1 MRIDIHGI
9 TDAASRSIA
18 QVMLQN
24 RLTTGVL
31 FFIGIAAACLS
42 IGGEGRLSVLAGAVA
57 SLLSA
62 LIAGRRMKGWNDGLA
77 GFNAVLVGCAAFTFL
92 NCGAAVWVT
101 LLAASLLTL
110 PLKLL
115 CDRMFRTVGISSLTL
130 PFILATWGLLII
142 SETWNPATLYIPEN
156 ISEAPV
162 VTLPSLLAA
171 WMKGL
176 SQVFLTDSWVTG
188 CIFAVGL
195 FAASRRAALW
205 ALAGS
210 AIGMAIATAFNIP
223 WLQISEGLWGF
234 SPALTAIAVG
244 DTFRTDTHKPLKW
257 TILTVFAIILAVVVQ
272 LFIQPI
278 FEKSSLP
285 ILTLPFCMATWIVVA
300 SFRLYSELERQ
311 R

>member
-257 TILTVFAIILAVVVQ
+257 TILTVFAIILE
-272 LFIQPI
+272 IGR
-278 FEKSSLP
+278 
-285 ILTLPFCMATWIVVA
+285 A
-300 SFRLYSELERQ
+300 SCRERV
-311 R
+311 

>member
-9 TDAASRSIA
+9 TGAASRSIA

-42 IGGEGRLSVLAGAVA
+42 IGGEGRLSVLVGAVA
-57 SLLSA
+57 ALLPA
-62 LIAGRRMKGWNDGLA
+62 LIAGQRMKGWSDGLA

-92 NCGAAVWVT
+92 NCGTAVWVM
-101 LLAASLLTL
+101 LLAASVFTL

-115 CDRMFRTVGISSLTL
+115 CDRIFRTVGISSLTL

-142 SETWNPATLYIPEN
+142 SGTCYPTTLYIPE
-156 ISEAPV
+156 IIIEAPKPILTSV
-162 VTLPSLLAA
+162 SAA

-176 SQVFLTDSWVTG
+176 SQVFLTDSWMTG

-210 AIGMAIATAFNIP
+210 AIGMAIAAAFNIP
-223 WLQISEGLWGF
+223 WLQISKDYGAF
-234 SPALTAIAVG
+234 
-244 DTFRTDTHKPLKW
+244 PLH
-257 TILTVFAIILAVVVQ
+257 
-272 LFIQPI
+272 
-278 FEKSSLP
+278 
-285 ILTLPFCMATWIVVA
+285 
-300 SFRLYSELERQ
+300 
-311 R
+311 

>member
-1 MRIDIHGI
+1 MRIDIHKI
-9 TDAASRSIA
+9 ANAASRSIA

-24 RLTTGVL
+24 RVTTGIL
-31 FFIGIAAACLS
+31 FFIGIAAACLG
-42 IGGEGRLSVLAGAVA
+42 IGGDGRLSVLVGAVA
-57 SLLSA
+57 ALLPA
-62 LIAGRRMKGWNDGLA
+62 LIAGQRMKGWSDGLA

-92 NCGAAVWVT
+92 NCGAAVWVM

-130 PFILATWGLLII
+130 SFILATWSFLII
-142 SETWNPATLYIPEN
+142 SETWNPATLYIPEK
-156 ISEAPV
+156 IAEAPG

-188 CIFAVGL
+188 CIFAIGL

-210 AIGMAIATAFNIP
+210 AIGMAIAAALNIP
-223 WLQISEGLWGF
+223 WLQISQGLWGF
-234 SPALTAIAVG
+234 SPALTVIAVG
-244 DTFRTDTHKPLKW
+244 DTFRTDTHKPLLW
-257 TILTVFAIILAVVVQ
+257 NILTVFAIILTVVVQ
-272 LFIQPI
+272 LFFQPLL
-278 FEKSSLP
+278 EKASLP
-285 ILTLPFCMATWIVVA
+285 ILTLPFCVATWIVVA
-300 SFRLYSELERQ
+300 SFRLYSERERQ

>member
-1 MRIDIHGI
+1 MRIDIHKI
-9 TDAASRSIA
+9 ANAASRSIA

-24 RLTTGVL
+24 RVTTGIL
-31 FFIGIAAACLS
+31 FFIGVAAACLG
-42 IGGEGRLSVLAGAVA
+42 IGGDGRLSVLVGAVA
-57 SLLSA
+57 ALLPA
-62 LIAGRRMKGWNDGLA
+62 LIAGQRMKGWSDGLA

-92 NCGAAVWVT
+92 NCGAAVWVM

-130 PFILATWGLLII
+130 SFILATWSFLII
-142 SETWNPATLYIPEN
+142 SETWNPATLYIPEK
-156 ISEAPV
+156 IAEAPG

-188 CIFAVGL
+188 CIFAIGL

-210 AIGMAIATAFNIP
+210 AIGMAIAAALNIP
-223 WLQISEGLWGF
+223 WLQISQGLWGF
-234 SPALTAIAVG
+234 SPALTVIAVG
-244 DTFRTDTHKPLKW
+244 DTFRTDTHKPLLW
-257 TILTVFAIILAVVVQ
+257 NILTVFAIILTVVVQ
-272 LFIQPI
+272 LFFQPLL
-278 FEKSSLP
+278 EKASLP
-285 ILTLPFCMATWIVVA
+285 ILTLPFCVATWIVVA
-300 SFRLYSELERQ
+300 SFRLYSERERQ